1 MLAWLGSHAVTPS
14 PQNLTHFY
22 SFLAGKTI
30 SSLLTRPLTP
40 TCNYVSGPPPTSLLE
55 QQNFRNIAIRMR
67 IFHMQLCMAALV
79 PLLTLL
85 VFTRY
90 FL

>member
-1 MLAWLGSHAVTPS
+1 MYWACLLGWDLTLLLLALKILHISI
-14 PQNLTHFY
+14 L
-22 SFLAGKTI
+22 FLLA
-30 SSLLTRPLTP
+30 RPLTP

-79 PLLTLL
+79 PLLILL